1 MSGFFK
7 SVSKAVSTMFIN
19 NFDLQQMLERDQ
31 YALSYVFDKYITNEI
46 CEEVVERES
55 YALLFVPS

>member
-19 NFDLQQMLERDQ
+19 NFDLQPMLERDQ
-31 YALSYVFDKYITNEI
+31 YPLSYVFDKYITNEI

>member
-7 SVSKAVSTMFIN
+7 SVYKAVSTMFIN
-19 NFDLQQMLERDQ
+19 NFDLQPMLERDQ
-31 YALSYVFDKYITNEI
+31 YALSCVFDKYITNEI